1 MLHCERDEME
11 NPHFLRRF
19 SPFHS
24 QYIYIYIY
32 IHEQDLGT
40 VLRCCFLGYSLK
52 ILPCDFFF
60 LMGLKCI
67 FLVR

>member
-1 MLHCERDEME
+1 MV
-11 NPHFLRRF
+11 N
-19 SPFHS
+19 
-24 QYIYIYIY
+24 IYIYIY
-32 IHEQDLGT
+32 EQDLGT
-40 VLRCCFLGYSLK
+40 VFRCYSLGSSLK

>member
-19 SPFHS
+19 SPFHG

-32 IHEQDLGT
+32 EQDLDI
-40 VLRCCFLGYSLK
+40 VFRCYSLGSSLK